1 MHRKAASAK
10 SSLMPV
16 LALLHHSHDNSE
28 IFLRTCRGTKLKLR
42 GGGPPSCGPNK
53 YAQAT
58 RLKSAHGAMAL
69 IPSENRTEGDR
80 IGTKQSGPFEAVP
93 SASLIWTIYYRILKH
108 IEARRRVC
116 NYKEPIITI
125 SNSFIGF
132 KMMIFKLKI

>member
-1 MHRKAASAK
+1 MRMDGRLIRIRIEVIWLPREESRGLRKCIGSHK
-10 SSLMPV
+10 TKQ
-16 LALLHHSHDNSE
+16 ALY
-28 IFLRTCRGTKLKLR
+28 I
-42 GGGPPSCGPNK
+42 
-53 YAQAT
+53 
-58 RLKSAHGAMAL
+58 M
-69 IPSENRTEGDR
+69 PSENRTEGDR

-125 SNSFIGF
+125 SNGFIGF